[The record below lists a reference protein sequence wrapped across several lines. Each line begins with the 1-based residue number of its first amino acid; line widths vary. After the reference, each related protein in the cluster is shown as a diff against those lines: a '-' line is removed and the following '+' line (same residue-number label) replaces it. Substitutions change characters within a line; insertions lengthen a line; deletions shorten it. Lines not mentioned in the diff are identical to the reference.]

1 MSRRNVL
8 VMLILCPIIWSGCSM
23 CCAPYDDE
31 YPILNNERYPRL
43 NAFSGRVGSTL
54 SDPNVKVG
62 EKPTTNADIPRDE
75 DIRKPIEDDL
85 DDPNFNLD
93 AENSLDFDTTLEPEL
108 PRPEPQNINTSAGL
122 IRSWR

>member
-1 MSRRNVL
+1 
-8 VMLILCPIIWSGCSM
+8 M

-31 YPILNNERYPRL
+31 YPILNNERYRRL